1 VPWNKIKNILP
12 IEKFKKVAE
21 FKMAVQ
27 TFFHFKIS
35 KMLFSKKKFLL
46 YFLTKKFYATIF
58 FKKFKMADESKWQIS
73 LQIFLNALSFFF

>member
-1 VPWNKIKNILP
+1 
-12 IEKFKKVAE
+12 
-21 FKMAVQ
+21 MAVQ

-73 LQIFLNALSFFF
+73 LQIFLNALSFFFDFIYVQFFFLLLLTSKITS